1 MRIAVL
7 CGGPSGEHEVSIN
20 SGWQVL
26 QHLAGHHRAL
36 PVRWEKNGAW
46 RFAPEGA
53 PGDWPDKAGLLS
65 AWSAA
70 PPLDAVR
77 ALQELK
83 CRCDAA
89 FVITHGPGGEDGRL
103 QGWLELAGIPYTGSG
118 VLGSALAMDKL
129 RSKAVYAAEG
139 IPAARHLALYD
150 ENEEAG
156 WPGPVP
162 IATVAQRLIAALG
175 LPLVVKAP
183 SQGSSVGLAM
193 AKTAEELS
201 EALTRLMPLEGRLL
215 VEEFIAG
222 RELTCGVLG
231 PLLRRE
237 ADHGGPAQSRQCNEP
252 ARALPPTEIRPKL
265 AEYFDYRAKYEPG
278 GSEEITPADL
288 PPEIFAQVQ
297 ALALRAHRA
306 LGAGGMSRTDMILRA
321 DGRLFVLETNT
332 LPGMTATS
340 LLPQQAAAA
349 GMNFSELLEAVIARR
364 IG

>member
-26 QHLAGHHRAL
+26 QHLASTHRAL
-36 PVRWEKNGAW
+36 PVLWEKSGGW
-46 RFAPEGA
+46 RFAAEGA
-53 PGDWPDKAGLLS
+53 PGDWPDKAALIAS
-65 AWSAA
+65 WDEA
-70 PPLDAVR
+70 PPLDAIR

-83 CRCDAA
+83 NKCDTA

-103 QGWLELAGIPYTGSG
+103 QGFLEIAGIPYTGSG
-118 VLGSALAMDKL
+118 VFGSALAMDKL

-150 ENEEAG
+150 DGN
-156 WPGPVP
+156 WPGAVKLE
-162 IATVAQRLIAALG
+162 TVAQRLIAALG

-183 SQGSSVGLAM
+183 SQGSSVGLAI
-193 AKTAEELS
+193 AKTEAELIETLP
-201 EALTRLMPLEGRLL
+201 RLMKLEGRLL

-222 RELTCGVLG
+222 RELTCGVIG
-231 PLLRRE
+231 LLE
-237 ADHGGPAQSRQCNEP
+237 NEP
-252 ARALPPTEIRPKL
+252 ARALPPTEIIPKL

-288 PPEIFAQVQ
+288 PPELFAQVQ
-297 ALALRAHRA
+297 SLALRAHRA
-306 LGAGGMSRTDMILRA
+306 LACGGMSRTDMILRA

-349 GMNFSELLEAVIARR
+349 GMNFTQLLEAILARR

>member
-7 CGGPSGEHEVSIN
+7 CGGPSGEHEVSVN

-26 QHLAGHHRAL
+26 QHLAPQHRAL
-36 PVRWEKNGAW
+36 PVRWEKNGGW
-46 RFAPEGA
+46 RFAAEGA
-53 PGDWPDKAGLLS
+53 PGDWPDKAALIT
-65 AWSAA
+65 AWDEAK
-70 PPLDAVR
+70 PLDAIR
-77 ALQELK
+77 ALQDLK
-83 CRCDAA
+83 SRCDAA

-103 QGWLELAGIPYTGSG
+103 QGFLEIAGIPYTGSG

-129 RSKAVYAAEG
+129 RTKAVYAAEG
-139 IPAARHLALYD
+139 IPTARHLALCD
-150 ENEEAG
+150 EG
-156 WPGPVP
+156 HWPGPVA

-193 AKTAEELS
+193 VKTETELI
-201 EALTRLMPLEGRLL
+201 EILPRLMNLEGRLL

-222 RELTCGVLG
+222 RELTCGVIGELKNGALG
-231 PLLRRE
+231 
-237 ADHGGPAQSRQCNEP
+237 NEP
-252 ARALPPTEIRPKL
+252 ARALPPTEIIPKL

-288 PPEIFAQVQ
+288 SPDIFTQVQ
-297 ALALRAHRA
+297 TLALRAHRA
-306 LGAGGMSRTDMILRA
+306 LGAGGMSRTDMMLA
-321 DGRLFVLETNT
+321 PDGRLFVLETNT
-332 LPGMTATS
+332 LPGLTATS

-349 GMNFSELLEAVIARR
+349 GMSFTELLEAILARR

>member
-7 CGGPSGEHEVSIN
+7 CGGPSDEHEVSVN

-26 QHLAGHHRAL
+26 QHLAPTHRAL
-36 PVRWEKNGAW
+36 PVLWEKSGTW
-46 RFAPEGA
+46 RFAAEGA
-53 PGDWPDKAGLLS
+53 PGDWPDKAALIAS
-65 AWSAA
+65 WDEA
-70 PPLDAVR
+70 PPLDALL

-83 CRCDAA
+83 NHCDTA

-103 QGWLELAGIPYTGSG
+103 QGFLEVAGIPYTGSG
-118 VLGSALAMDKL
+118 VFGSALAMDKL

-139 IPAARHLALYD
+139 IPAARHLALHD
-150 ENEEAG
+150 EG
-156 WPGPVP
+156 HWPGPVSV
-162 IATVAQRLIAALG
+162 ITVAQRLIAALG

-183 SQGSSVGLAM
+183 SQGSSVGLAI
-193 AKTAEELS
+193 AKTEAE
-201 EALTRLMPLEGRLL
+201 LTEFLPRLMKLEGRLL

-231 PLLRRE
+231 ELKNGALE
-237 ADHGGPAQSRQCNEP
+237 TEP
-252 ARALPPTEIRPKL
+252 ARALPPTEIIPKL
-265 AEYFDYRAKYEPG
+265 ADYFDYRAKYEPG
-278 GSEEITPADL
+278 GSEEITPANL
-288 PPEIFAQVQ
+288 PAEISSQVQ
-297 ALALRAHRA
+297 TLALRAHRA
-306 LGAGGMSRTDMILRA
+306 LACGGMSRTDMILRA

-349 GMNFSELLEAVIARR
+349 GMNFTELLEAILARR